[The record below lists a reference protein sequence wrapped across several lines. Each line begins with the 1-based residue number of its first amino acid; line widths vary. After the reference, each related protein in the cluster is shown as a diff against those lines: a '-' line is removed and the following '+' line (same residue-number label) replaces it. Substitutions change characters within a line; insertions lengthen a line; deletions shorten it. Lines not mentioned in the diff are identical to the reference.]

1 MSPKKSS
8 SLGILD
14 EECCALISLVLL
26 LVLSLLL
33 SLSASSSPPKFAL
46 FAGPFGPHDCSS
58 SSFLPLRGPL
68 GLGCPHSFPS
78 SSLSPCSSFLHVGM
92 VYGEDV

>member
-1 MSPKKSS
+1 MYPKKSG

-14 EECCALISLVLL
+14 EEYCALISLVSL
-26 LVLSLLL
+26 LVLLLL
-33 SLSASSSPPKFAL
+33 LHPSSSSSPPKFAL
-46 FAGPFGPHDCSS
+46 FAGPFGPHSCSS

-92 VYGEDV
+92 VYGENV

>member
-1 MSPKKSS
+1 MYPKKSG

-14 EECCALISLVLL
+14 EEYCALISLVSL
-26 LVLSLLL
+26 LVLLLL
-33 SLSASSSPPKFAL
+33 LYLSSSSSPPKFAL

-58 SSFLPLRGPL
+58 SSFLPLRG
-68 GLGCPHSFPS
+68 LGCPHSFPS
-78 SSLSPCSSFLHVGM
+78 SSVSLCSSFLHVGM

>member
-1 MSPKKSS
+1 MYPKKSG

-14 EECCALISLVLL
+14 EEYCALILLVSLLALL
-26 LVLSLLL
+26 LLYLS
-33 SLSASSSPPKFAL
+33 SSSSPPKFAL
-46 FAGPFGPHDCSS
+46 FAGPFGPHSCSS
-58 SSFLPLRGPL
+58 SSFFLLRGPL